1 MNQSRALRTQRQL
14 QFLTQ
19 RMQRELASTGGQ
31 VTSKMERWSQHV
43 RRLAFELRG
52 LVSRAWMRR
61 TLAGVATVVGLLA
74 TDASAQNFAPTV
86 PNGFGAGPSSPSNSF
101 SDFELVD
108 LDGDGDLDLVG
119 KTFAYDYY
127 GYYPTIQFQQN
138 VGTASAPDFAAP
150 STDPFGAITGL
161 ENWDLGVLYGGLAM
175 DVTDLDGDGD
185 FDLLFVQQYG
195 YAYNYNP
202 YEYGYFMSPIVWVE
216 NTGTPTAP
224 AFGTAE
230 INPFGLDIMMVGQP
244 GDVGIFGLDCVDLDG
259 DGDLDVVGAW
269 TDFDVPYGSDEVTHG
284 IFWCENTGSATNP
297 AFAAAAVAPFGLHD
311 TATPGASEG
320 LAFHLEAV
328 DLDGDGDM
336 DLVESLYFGYS
347 SYDYLT
353 SLHFIE
359 NVGSAGA
366 PAFAAPA
373 VSPFALEV
381 NLAQGLLVT
390 HFADIDGDGDFDAL
404 HNNLLPAVNGNAN
417 TISFQENLG
426 GVSVSEFM
434 ATDFTLYPNPV
445 ARGGAMQIEGLEPGD
460 FTITDLRGARVAA
473 GRYVGGTLGVSDL
486 PAGFYVLTVSQPDG
500 AQARKTFEIA
510 D

>member
-1 MNQSRALRTQRQL
+1 MNQSRMLRAQRQL
-14 QFLTQ
+14 KFLAQ
-19 RMQRELASTGGQ
+19 RMERELASTSEQ
-31 VTSKMERWSQHV
+31 VTARIERWSQHA
-43 RRLAFELRG
+43 RRLAFQLRG

-61 TLAGVATVVGLLA
+61 TLGSVAAVVGLVA

-119 KTFAYDYY
+119 KTFSYDAYS
-127 GYYPTIQFQQN
+127 YYPTIQFQQN

-150 STDPFGAITGL
+150 STDPFGAITNL
-161 ENWDLGVLYGGLAM
+161 ENWDIGYLYGGLTM
-175 DVTDLDGDGD
+175 DVADLDGDGD
-185 FDLLFVQQYG
+185 FDLLFVEQYG

-202 YEYGYFMSPIVWVE
+202 YAYGYFMSPVVWVE

-224 AFGTAE
+224 AFATAE
-230 INPFGLDIMMVGQP
+230 VNPFGLDIMMVGQP
-244 GDVGIFGLDCVDLDG
+244 GDVGIFGFDWVDLDG

-269 TDFDVPYGSDEVTHG
+269 SDFDVPYGSDEAAHG
-284 IFWCENTGSATNP
+284 MFWCENTGSATNP

-311 TATPGASEG
+311 AETSGASEG

-347 SYDYLT
+347 SADYLT

-359 NVGSAGA
+359 NVGSADA

-381 NLAQGLLVT
+381 NLASGLLAT
-390 HFADIDGDGDFDAL
+390 HFADIDGDGDLDAL
-404 HNNLLPAVNGNAN
+404 HNNLLPAFNGYAN
-417 TISFQENLG
+417 TISFQENIG
-426 GVSVSEFM
+426 GVAVSEFT
-434 ATDFTLYPNPV
+434 AKDFTLYPNPV
-445 ARGGAMQIEGLEPGD
+445 ARGGAFQIEGLQPGD

-473 GRYVGGTLGVSDL
+473 GRYAGGVLSVSDL
-486 PAGFYVLTVSQPDG
+486 PAGFYVLTVNQLDG
-500 AQARKTFEIA
+500 AQARKSFEITN
-510 D
+510 